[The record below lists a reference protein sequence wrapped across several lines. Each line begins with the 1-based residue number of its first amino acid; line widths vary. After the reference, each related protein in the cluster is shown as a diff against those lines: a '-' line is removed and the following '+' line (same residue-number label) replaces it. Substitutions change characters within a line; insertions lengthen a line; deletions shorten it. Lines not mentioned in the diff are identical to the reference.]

1 MYKRYVNGHIYEGD
15 KIMDQAANLRRL
27 VEEKKE
33 EYIREEVKKTAK
45 IISVTSGKGGVG
57 KTSLSV
63 NLAASLSKHS
73 TKVLV
78 IDADLGLS
86 NVEIMLGVTPSYTLK
101 DVIKHGRAIEDVII
115 EGPYN
120 IDFISGGN
128 GFLELAELSEIERE
142 EILIKIHKLDEL
154 YDIIII
160 DTGAGISKNV
170 TAFLTISDE
179 IIVITTSEPT
189 ALTDAYSI
197 IKVITE
203 EKLKQKIGLI
213 INRVKNKSEFQQ
225 ASDILINTAK
235 KFLGEE
241 IRSLGFVYE
250 DPNVRKTIYKKTP
263 FVISYP
269 DSKAS
274 DCVKEIIENLKLRDY
289 AETKVSMMDKF
300 MRLFKTSR

>member
-1 MYKRYVNGHIYEGD
+1 
-15 KIMDQAANLRRL
+15 MDQAAKLRKL
-27 VEEKKE
+27 VREKKE
-33 EYIREEVKKTAK
+33 EKEDVVKVETKKTAK
-45 IISVTSGKGGVG
+45 ILSVTSGKGGVG

-63 NLAASLSKHS
+63 NIAASLGKDDV
-73 TKVLV
+73 KVLL

-101 DVIKHGRAIEDVII
+101 DVIKNGRAIEEVVIN
-115 EGPYN
+115 GPYN

-142 EILIKIHKLDEL
+142 EILIKIHKLEEL

-179 IIVITTSEPT
+179 IIVVTNSEPT

-213 INRVKNKSEFQQ
+213 INRVKNKNEYQQ

-263 FVISYP
+263 FVIYYP
-269 DSKAS
+269 NSVAS
-274 DCVKEIIENLKLRDY
+274 DCVKEIIGNLALK
-289 AETKVSMMDKF
+289 ETQEKKASMMDKF
-300 MRLFKTSR
+300 MRLFGTSR

>member
-1 MYKRYVNGHIYEGD
+1 
-15 KIMDQAANLRRL
+15 MDQAARLRKL
-27 VEEKKE
+27 VEERKVDQ
-33 EYIREEVKKTAK
+33 IRVDQKKTAR

-63 NLAASLSKHS
+63 NLAAHLSKQG
-73 TKVLV
+73 TKILL

-101 DVIKHGRAIEDVII
+101 DVIKHGKDIEDVII
-115 EGPYN
+115 NGPYN
-120 IDFISGGN
+120 LDFISGGN

-142 EILIKIHKLDEL
+142 EILIKIHKLEEL

-197 IKVITE
+197 MKVISE

-213 INRVKNKSEFQQ
+213 INRVKTKSEFQQ
-225 ASDILINTAK
+225 ASNILISAAK

-241 IRSLGFVYE
+241 IKSLGYVYE

-263 FVISYP
+263 FVIYYP

-274 DCVKEIIENLKLRDY
+274 DCIIDIVANLKLK
-289 AETKVSMMDKF
+289 EKPEKKISMMDKF
-300 MRLFKTSR
+300 MRLFETSR

>member
-1 MYKRYVNGHIYEGD
+1 
-15 KIMDQAANLRRL
+15 MDQAAKLRKL
-27 VEEKKE
+27 VREKKE
-33 EYIREEVKKTAK
+33 EKEDVVKVETKKTAK
-45 IISVTSGKGGVG
+45 ILSVTSGKGGVG

-63 NLAASLSKHS
+63 NIAASLGKEDLR
-73 TKVLV
+73 VLL

-101 DVIKHGRAIEDVII
+101 DVIKNGRAIEEVII
-115 EGPYN
+115 NGPYN

-142 EILIKIHKLDEL
+142 EILIKIHKLEEL

-179 IIVITTSEPT
+179 IIVVTNSEPT

-213 INRVKNKSEFQQ
+213 INRVKNKNEYQQ

-241 IRSLGFVYE
+241 IKSLGFVYE

-263 FVISYP
+263 FVIYYP
-269 DSKAS
+269 NSVAS
-274 DCVKEIIENLKLRDY
+274 DCVKEIISNLALK
-289 AETKVSMMDKF
+289 ETGEKKSSMMDKF
-300 MRLFKTSR
+300 MRLFGTSR

>member
-1 MYKRYVNGHIYEGD
+1 M
-15 KIMDQAANLRRL
+15 MDQAARLRKL
-27 VEEKKE
+27 VEEKKVD
-33 EYIREEVKKTAK
+33 IRTEQKKTAK

-63 NLAASLSKHS
+63 NLAAHLSKNNV
-73 TKVLV
+73 KVLL

-101 DVIKHGRAIEDVII
+101 DVIKNGRDIEDVII
-115 EGPYN
+115 NGPYN
-120 IDFISGGN
+120 LDFISGGN

-142 EILIKIHKLDEL
+142 EILIKIHKLEGL

-179 IIVITTSEPT
+179 IIVVTTSEPT

-197 IKVITE
+197 MKVISE

-213 INRVKNKSEFQQ
+213 INRVKTKSEFQQ
-225 ASDILINTAK
+225 ASNILISTAK

-241 IRSLGFVYE
+241 IKSLGYVYE

-263 FVISYP
+263 FVIYYP

-274 DCVKEIIENLKLRDY
+274 DCVIDIVANMKLR
-289 AETKVSMMDKF
+289 EKPEKKVSMMDKF
-300 MRLFKTSR
+300 MRLFETSR

>member
-1 MYKRYVNGHIYEGD
+1 
-15 KIMDQAANLRRL
+15 MDQAARLRKL
-27 VEEKKE
+27 VEERKVDQ
-33 EYIREEVKKTAK
+33 IRVDQKKTAR

-63 NLAASLSKHS
+63 NLAAHLSKQG
-73 TKVLV
+73 TKILL

-101 DVIKHGRAIEDVII
+101 DVIKHGKDIEDVII
-115 EGPYN
+115 NGPYN
-120 IDFISGGN
+120 LDFISGGN

-142 EILIKIHKLDEL
+142 EILIKIHKLEEL

-197 IKVITE
+197 MKVISE

-213 INRVKNKSEFQQ
+213 INRAKTKSEFQQ
-225 ASDILINTAK
+225 ASNILISTAK

-241 IRSLGFVYE
+241 IKSLGYVYE

-263 FVISYP
+263 FVIYYP

-274 DCVKEIIENLKLRDY
+274 DCIIDIVANLKLK
-289 AETKVSMMDKF
+289 EKPEKKISMMDKF
-300 MRLFKTSR
+300 MRLFETSR

>member
-1 MYKRYVNGHIYEGD
+1 
-15 KIMDQAANLRRL
+15 MDQAAKLRKL
-27 VEEKKE
+27 VREKKE
-33 EYIREEVKKTAK
+33 EVVKVETKKTAK
-45 IISVTSGKGGVG
+45 ILSVTSGKGGVG

-63 NLAASLSKHS
+63 NLAASLGKDNVR
-73 TKVLV
+73 VLL

-101 DVIKHGRAIEDVII
+101 DVIKNGRAIEEVII
-115 EGPYN
+115 NGPYN

-142 EILIKIHKLDEL
+142 EILIKIHKLEEL

-179 IIVITTSEPT
+179 IIVVTNSEPT

-213 INRVKNKSEFQQ
+213 INRVKNKNEYQQ

-241 IRSLGFVYE
+241 IKSLGYVYE

-263 FVISYP
+263 FVIYYP
-269 DSKAS
+269 NSIAS
-274 DCVKEIIENLKLRDY
+274 DCVKDIIDNLALK
-289 AETKVSMMDKF
+289 ETEEKKASMMDKF
-300 MRLFKTSR
+300 MRLFGTSR

>member
-1 MYKRYVNGHIYEGD
+1 
-15 KIMDQAANLRRL
+15 MDQAARLRKL
-27 VEEKKE
+27 VEERKVDQVK
-33 EYIREEVKKTAK
+33 VDQKKTAR

-63 NLAASLSKHS
+63 NLAAHLSKQG
-73 TKVLV
+73 TRILL

-101 DVIKHGRAIEDVII
+101 DVIKHGKDIEDVII
-115 EGPYN
+115 NGPYN
-120 IDFISGGN
+120 LDFISGGN
-128 GFLELAELSEIERE
+128 GFLELAELSEVERE
-142 EILIKIHKLDEL
+142 EILIKIHKLEEL

-197 IKVITE
+197 MKVISE

-213 INRVKNKSEFQQ
+213 INRVKTKSEFQQ
-225 ASDILINTAK
+225 ASNILISTAK

-241 IRSLGFVYE
+241 IKSLGYVYE

-263 FVISYP
+263 FVIYYP

-274 DCVKEIIENLKLRDY
+274 DCVIDIVANLKLK
-289 AETKVSMMDKF
+289 EKPEKKVSMMDKF
-300 MRLFKTSR
+300 MRLFETSR

>member
-1 MYKRYVNGHIYEGD
+1 M
-15 KIMDQAANLRRL
+15 MDQAAKLRRM

-33 EYIREEVKKTAK
+33 ENMKVTTKKTAK
-45 IISVTSGKGGVG
+45 IVSVTSGKGGVG

-63 NLAASLSKHS
+63 NMAAHLGKEGVR
-73 TKVLV
+73 VLV

-115 EGPYN
+115 NGPYN

-128 GFLELAELSEIERE
+128 GFLELVELSEVERD
-142 EILIKIHKLDEL
+142 EILVKIHKLEEL

-170 TAFLTISDE
+170 TSFLTISDE
-179 IIVITTSEPT
+179 IMVVTTSEPT

-213 INRVKNKSEFQQ
+213 INRVKNKNEFQQ

-235 KFLGEE
+235 KFLGED
-241 IRSLGFVYE
+241 IRSLGYVFE

-263 FVISYP
+263 FVIYYP
-269 DSKAS
+269 DSKAT
-274 DCVKEIIENLKLRDY
+274 DCLKDIIKNLELKEKEDKK
-289 AETKVSMMDKF
+289 ASMMDKF
-300 MRLFKTSR
+300 MRLFETSR

>member
-1 MYKRYVNGHIYEGD
+1 
-15 KIMDQAANLRRL
+15 MDQAARLRKL
-27 VEEKKE
+27 VEERKTDQV
-33 EYIREEVKKTAK
+33 RVDQKKTAK

-63 NLAASLSKHS
+63 NLAAHLSKHG
-73 TKVLV
+73 TRILL

-101 DVIKHGRAIEDVII
+101 DVIKHGKDIEEVII
-115 EGPYN
+115 NGPYN
-120 IDFISGGN
+120 LDFISGGN
-128 GFLELAELSEIERE
+128 GFLELAELSELERE
-142 EILIKIHKLDEL
+142 EILIKIHKLEEL

-197 IKVITE
+197 MKVISE
-203 EKLKQKIGLI
+203 EKLKKKIGLI
-213 INRVKNKSEFQQ
+213 INRVKTKSEFQQ
-225 ASDILINTAK
+225 ASNILISTAK

-241 IRSLGFVYE
+241 IKSLGYVYE

-263 FVISYP
+263 FVIYYP

-274 DCVKEIIENLKLRDY
+274 DCVIDIVANLKLK
-289 AETKVSMMDKF
+289 EKPEKKVSMMDKF
-300 MRLFKTSR
+300 MRLFETSR

>member
-1 MYKRYVNGHIYEGD
+1 
-15 KIMDQAANLRRL
+15 MDQAARLRKL
-27 VEEKKE
+27 VEERKVDQ
-33 EYIREEVKKTAK
+33 IRVDQKKTAR

-63 NLAASLSKHS
+63 NLAAHLSKQG
-73 TKVLV
+73 TKILL

-101 DVIKHGRAIEDVII
+101 DVIKHGKDIEDVII
-115 EGPYN
+115 NGPYN
-120 IDFISGGN
+120 LDFISGGN

-142 EILIKIHKLDEL
+142 EILIKIHKLEEL

-197 IKVITE
+197 MKVISE
-203 EKLKQKIGLI
+203 EKLKKKIGLI
-213 INRVKNKSEFQQ
+213 INRVKTKSEFQQ
-225 ASDILINTAK
+225 ASNILISTAK

-241 IRSLGFVYE
+241 IKSLGYVYE

-263 FVISYP
+263 FVIYYP

-274 DCVKEIIENLKLRDY
+274 DCIIDIVANLKLK
-289 AETKVSMMDKF
+289 ENPEKKVSMMDKF
-300 MRLFKTSR
+300 MRLFETSR

>member
-1 MYKRYVNGHIYEGD
+1 
-15 KIMDQAANLRRL
+15 MDQAARLRKL
-27 VEEKKE
+27 VEERKVDQ
-33 EYIREEVKKTAK
+33 IRVDQKKTAR

-63 NLAASLSKHS
+63 NLAAHLSKQG
-73 TKVLV
+73 TKILL

-101 DVIKHGRAIEDVII
+101 DVIKHGKDIEDVII
-115 EGPYN
+115 NGPYN
-120 IDFISGGN
+120 LDFISGGN

-142 EILIKIHKLDEL
+142 EILIKIHKLEEL

-160 DTGAGISKNV
+160 DTGSGISKNV

-197 IKVITE
+197 MKVISE

-213 INRVKNKSEFQQ
+213 INRVKTKSEFQQ
-225 ASDILINTAK
+225 ASNILISTAK

-241 IRSLGFVYE
+241 IKSLGYVYE

-263 FVISYP
+263 FVIYYP

-274 DCVKEIIENLKLRDY
+274 DCIIDIVANLKLK
-289 AETKVSMMDKF
+289 EKPEKKISMMDKF
-300 MRLFKTSR
+300 MRLFETSR

>member
-1 MYKRYVNGHIYEGD
+1 
-15 KIMDQAANLRRL
+15 MDQAARLRKL
-27 VEEKKE
+27 VEERKVDQ
-33 EYIREEVKKTAK
+33 IRVDQKKTAR

-63 NLAASLSKHS
+63 NLAAHLSKQG
-73 TKVLV
+73 TKILL

-101 DVIKHGRAIEDVII
+101 DVIKHGKDIEDVII
-115 EGPYN
+115 NGPYN
-120 IDFISGGN
+120 LDFISGGN

-142 EILIKIHKLDEL
+142 EILIKIHKLEEL

-197 IKVITE
+197 MKVISE

-213 INRVKNKSEFQQ
+213 INRVKTKSEFQQ
-225 ASDILINTAK
+225 ASNILISAAK

-241 IRSLGFVYE
+241 IKSLGYVYE

-263 FVISYP
+263 FVIYYP

-274 DCVKEIIENLKLRDY
+274 DCIIDIVANLKLKEKPD
-289 AETKVSMMDKF
+289 KKISMMDKF
-300 MRLFKTSR
+300 MRLFETSR

>member
-1 MYKRYVNGHIYEGD
+1 
-15 KIMDQAANLRRL
+15 MDQAAKLRKL
-27 VEEKKE
+27 VREKKE
-33 EYIREEVKKTAK
+33 EVVKVETKKTAK
-45 IISVTSGKGGVG
+45 ILSVTSGKGGVG

-63 NLAASLSKHS
+63 NIAASLGKEDLR
-73 TKVLV
+73 VLL

-101 DVIKHGRAIEDVII
+101 DVIKNGRAIEEVII
-115 EGPYN
+115 NGPYN

-142 EILIKIHKLDEL
+142 EILIKIHKLEEL

-179 IIVITTSEPT
+179 IIVVTNSEPT

-213 INRVKNKSEFQQ
+213 INRVKNKNEYQQ
-225 ASDILINTAK
+225 ASDILINTGK

-241 IRSLGFVYE
+241 IKSLGFVYE

-263 FVISYP
+263 FVIYYP
-269 DSKAS
+269 NSVAS
-274 DCVKEIIENLKLRDY
+274 DCVKEIISNLALK
-289 AETKVSMMDKF
+289 ETGEKKSSMMDKF
-300 MRLFKTSR
+300 MRLFGTSR

>member
-1 MYKRYVNGHIYEGD
+1 
-15 KIMDQAANLRRL
+15 MDQAARLRKL
-27 VEEKKE
+27 VEERKVDQ
-33 EYIREEVKKTAK
+33 IRVDQKKTAR

-63 NLAASLSKHS
+63 NLAAHLSKQG
-73 TKVLV
+73 TKILL

-101 DVIKHGRAIEDVII
+101 DVIKHGKDIEDVII
-115 EGPYN
+115 NGPYN
-120 IDFISGGN
+120 LDFISGGN
-128 GFLELAELSEIERE
+128 GFLELAELSEVERE
-142 EILIKIHKLDEL
+142 EILIKIHKLEEL

-197 IKVITE
+197 MKVISE

-213 INRVKNKSEFQQ
+213 INRVKTKSEFQQ
-225 ASDILINTAK
+225 ASNILISTAK

-241 IRSLGFVYE
+241 IKSLGYVYE

-263 FVISYP
+263 FVIYYP

-274 DCVKEIIENLKLRDY
+274 DCIIDIVANLKLK
-289 AETKVSMMDKF
+289 EKPEKKISMMDKF
-300 MRLFKTSR
+300 MRLFETSR

>member
-1 MYKRYVNGHIYEGD
+1 
-15 KIMDQAANLRRL
+15 MDQAAKLRKL
-27 VEEKKE
+27 VREKKE
-33 EYIREEVKKTAK
+33 EVVKVETKKTAK
-45 IISVTSGKGGVG
+45 ILSVTSGKGGVG

-63 NLAASLSKHS
+63 NIAASLGKEDLR
-73 TKVLV
+73 VLL

-101 DVIKHGRAIEDVII
+101 DVIKNGRAIEEVII
-115 EGPYN
+115 NGPYN

-142 EILIKIHKLDEL
+142 EILIKIHKLEEL

-179 IIVITTSEPT
+179 IIVVTNSEPT

-213 INRVKNKSEFQQ
+213 INRVKNKNEYQQ

-241 IRSLGFVYE
+241 IKSLGFVYE

-263 FVISYP
+263 FVIYYP
-269 DSKAS
+269 NSVAS
-274 DCVKEIIENLKLRDY
+274 DCVKEIISNLALK
-289 AETKVSMMDKF
+289 ETGEKKSSMMDKF
-300 MRLFKTSR
+300 MRLFGTSR

>member
-1 MYKRYVNGHIYEGD
+1 
-15 KIMDQAANLRRL
+15 MDQAARLRKL
-27 VEEKKE
+27 VEERKVDQ
-33 EYIREEVKKTAK
+33 IRVDQKKTAR

-63 NLAASLSKHS
+63 NLAAHLSKQG
-73 TKVLV
+73 TKILL

-101 DVIKHGRAIEDVII
+101 DVIKHGKDIEDVII
-115 EGPYN
+115 NGPYN
-120 IDFISGGN
+120 LDFISGGN

-142 EILIKIHKLDEL
+142 EILIKIHKLEEL

-197 IKVITE
+197 MKVISE
-203 EKLKQKIGLI
+203 EKLKKKIGLI
-213 INRVKNKSEFQQ
+213 INRVKTKSEFQQ
-225 ASDILINTAK
+225 ASNILISTAK

-241 IRSLGFVYE
+241 IKSLGYVYE

-263 FVISYP
+263 FVIYYP

-274 DCVKEIIENLKLRDY
+274 DCIIDIVANLKLKEKPD
-289 AETKVSMMDKF
+289 KKISMMDKF
-300 MRLFKTSR
+300 MRLFETSR

>member
-1 MYKRYVNGHIYEGD
+1 
-15 KIMDQAANLRRL
+15 MDQAARLRKL
-27 VEEKKE
+27 VEERKVDQ
-33 EYIREEVKKTAK
+33 IRVDQKKTAR

-63 NLAASLSKHS
+63 NLEAHLSKQG
-73 TKVLV
+73 TKILL

-101 DVIKHGRAIEDVII
+101 DVIKHGKDIEDVII
-115 EGPYN
+115 NGPYN
-120 IDFISGGN
+120 LDFISGGN

-142 EILIKIHKLDEL
+142 EILIKIHKLEEL

-197 IKVITE
+197 MKVISE

-213 INRVKNKSEFQQ
+213 INRVKTKSEFQQ
-225 ASDILINTAK
+225 ASNILISTAK

-241 IRSLGFVYE
+241 IKSLGYVYE

-263 FVISYP
+263 FVIYYP

-274 DCVKEIIENLKLRDY
+274 DCIIDIVANLKLK
-289 AETKVSMMDKF
+289 EKPEKKISMMDKF
-300 MRLFKTSR
+300 MRLFETSR

>member
-1 MYKRYVNGHIYEGD
+1 
-15 KIMDQAANLRRL
+15 MDQAAKLRKM

-33 EYIREEVKKTAK
+33 ENIKVDTKKTAK

-63 NLAASLSKHS
+63 NMAAHLGKEG
-73 TKVLV
+73 TKVLL

-101 DVIKHGRAIEDVII
+101 DVIKHGRAIEEVII
-115 EGPYN
+115 NGPYN

-128 GFLELAELSEIERE
+128 GFLELVELSEVERD
-142 EILIKIHKLDEL
+142 EILIKIHKLEEL

-170 TAFLTISDE
+170 TSFLTISDE

-213 INRVKNKSEFQQ
+213 INRVKNKNEFQQ

-241 IRSLGFVYE
+241 IRSLGYVFE

-263 FVISYP
+263 FVIYYP

-274 DCVKEIIENLKLRDY
+274 DCLKDIIKNLELKDKTEKK
-289 AETKVSMMDKF
+289 ANMMDKF
-300 MRLFKTSR
+300 MRLFETSR

>member
-1 MYKRYVNGHIYEGD
+1 
-15 KIMDQAANLRRL
+15 MDQAARLRKL
-27 VEEKKE
+27 VEERKVDQ
-33 EYIREEVKKTAK
+33 IRVDQKKTAR

-63 NLAASLSKHS
+63 NLAAHLSKQG
-73 TKVLV
+73 TKILL

-101 DVIKHGRAIEDVII
+101 DVIKHGKDIEDVII
-115 EGPYN
+115 NGPYN
-120 IDFISGGN
+120 LDFISGGN

-142 EILIKIHKLDEL
+142 EILIKIHKLEEL

-197 IKVITE
+197 MKVISE
-203 EKLKQKIGLI
+203 EKLKKKIGLI
-213 INRVKNKSEFQQ
+213 INRVKTKSEFQQ
-225 ASDILINTAK
+225 ASNILISTAK

-241 IRSLGFVYE
+241 IKSLGYVYE

-263 FVISYP
+263 FVIIGLS
-269 DSKAS
+269 SS
-274 DCVKEIIENLKLRDY
+274 
-289 AETKVSMMDKF
+289 
-300 MRLFKTSR
+300 

>member
-1 MYKRYVNGHIYEGD
+1 
-15 KIMDQAANLRRL
+15 MDQAAKLRKL
-27 VEEKKE
+27 VREKKE
-33 EYIREEVKKTAK
+33 EKEDVVKVETKKTAK
-45 IISVTSGKGGVG
+45 ILSVTSGKGGVG

-63 NLAASLSKHS
+63 NIAASLGKEDLR
-73 TKVLV
+73 VLL

-101 DVIKHGRAIEDVII
+101 DVIKNGRAIEEVII
-115 EGPYN
+115 NGPYN

-142 EILIKIHKLDEL
+142 EILIKIHKLEEL

-179 IIVITTSEPT
+179 IIVVTNSEPT

-213 INRVKNKSEFQQ
+213 INRVKNKNEYQQ

-241 IRSLGFVYE
+241 IKSLGFVYE

-263 FVISYP
+263 FVIYYP
-269 DSKAS
+269 NSVAS
-274 DCVKEIIENLKLRDY
+274 DCVKEIISNLALK
-289 AETKVSMMDKF
+289 ETGEKKPSMMDKF
-300 MRLFKTSR
+300 MRLFGTSR

>member
-1 MYKRYVNGHIYEGD
+1 
-15 KIMDQAANLRRL
+15 MDQAARLRKL
-27 VEEKKE
+27 VEERKVDQ
-33 EYIREEVKKTAK
+33 IRVDQKKTAR

-63 NLAASLSKHS
+63 NLAAHLSKQG
-73 TKVLV
+73 TKILL

-101 DVIKHGRAIEDVII
+101 DVIKHGKDIEDVII
-115 EGPYN
+115 NGPYN
-120 IDFISGGN
+120 LDFISGGN

-142 EILIKIHKLDEL
+142 EILIKIHKLEEL

-197 IKVITE
+197 MKVISE

-213 INRVKNKSEFQQ
+213 INRVKTKSEFQQ
-225 ASDILINTAK
+225 ASNILISTAK
-235 KFLGEE
+235 KFLGEK
-241 IRSLGFVYE
+241 IKSLGYVYE

-263 FVISYP
+263 FVIYYP

-274 DCVKEIIENLKLRDY
+274 DCIIDIVANLKLKEKPD
-289 AETKVSMMDKF
+289 KKISMMDKF
-300 MRLFKTSR
+300 MRLFETSR

>member
-1 MYKRYVNGHIYEGD
+1 
-15 KIMDQAANLRRL
+15 MDQAARLRKL
-27 VEEKKE
+27 VEERKVDQ
-33 EYIREEVKKTAK
+33 IRVDQKKTAR

-63 NLAASLSKHS
+63 NLAAHLSKQG
-73 TKVLV
+73 TKILL

-101 DVIKHGRAIEDVII
+101 DVIKHGKDIEDVII
-115 EGPYN
+115 NGPYN
-120 IDFISGGN
+120 LDFISGGN

-142 EILIKIHKLDEL
+142 EILIKIHKLEEL

-197 IKVITE
+197 MKVISE
-203 EKLKQKIGLI
+203 EKLKKKIGLI
-213 INRVKNKSEFQQ
+213 INRVKTKSEFQQ
-225 ASDILINTAK
+225 ASNILISTAK

-241 IRSLGFVYE
+241 IKSLGYVYE

-263 FVISYP
+263 FVIYYP

-274 DCVKEIIENLKLRDY
+274 DCIIDIVANLELKEKPDKKI
-289 AETKVSMMDKF
+289 SMMDKF
-300 MRLFKTSR
+300 MRLFETSR

>member
-1 MYKRYVNGHIYEGD
+1 
-15 KIMDQAANLRRL
+15 MDQAAKLRKL
-27 VEEKKE
+27 VREKKE
-33 EYIREEVKKTAK
+33 EVVKVETKKTAK
-45 IISVTSGKGGVG
+45 ILSVTSGKGGVG

-63 NLAASLSKHS
+63 NIAASLGKEDLR
-73 TKVLV
+73 VLL

-101 DVIKHGRAIEDVII
+101 DVIKNGRAIEEVII
-115 EGPYN
+115 NGPYN

-142 EILIKIHKLDEL
+142 EILIKIHKLEEL

-179 IIVITTSEPT
+179 IIVVTNSEPT

-213 INRVKNKSEFQQ
+213 INRVKNKNEYQQ

-241 IRSLGFVYE
+241 IKSLGFVYE

-263 FVISYP
+263 FVIYYP
-269 DSKAS
+269 NSVAS
-274 DCVKEIIENLKLRDY
+274 DCVKEIISNLALK
-289 AETKVSMMDKF
+289 ETGEKKSSMMDKF
-300 MRLFKTSR
+300 MRLFWTSR

>member
-1 MYKRYVNGHIYEGD
+1 
-15 KIMDQAANLRRL
+15 MDQAAKLRKL
-27 VEEKKE
+27 VREKKE
-33 EYIREEVKKTAK
+33 ETVKVETKKTAK
-45 IISVTSGKGGVG
+45 ILSVTSGKGGVG

-63 NLAASLSKHS
+63 NMAASLGKEGVR
-73 TKVLV
+73 VLL

-101 DVIKHGRAIEDVII
+101 DVIKNGRAIEEVII
-115 EGPYN
+115 NGPYN

-142 EILIKIHKLDEL
+142 EILIKIHKLEEL

-179 IIVITTSEPT
+179 IIVVTNSEPT

-213 INRVKNKSEFQQ
+213 INRVKNKNEYQQ

-241 IRSLGFVYE
+241 IKSLGYVYE

-263 FVISYP
+263 FVIYYP

-274 DCVKEIIENLKLRDY
+274 DCLKEIISNLALK
-289 AETKVSMMDKF
+289 EKEEKKPSMMDKF
-300 MRLFKTSR
+300 MRLFETSR

>member
-1 MYKRYVNGHIYEGD
+1 
-15 KIMDQAANLRRL
+15 MDQAAKLRKL
-27 VEEKKE
+27 VREKKE
-33 EYIREEVKKTAK
+33 EVVKVESKKTAK
-45 IISVTSGKGGVG
+45 ILSVTSGKGGVG

-63 NLAASLSKHS
+63 NIAASLGKEDLR
-73 TKVLV
+73 VLL

-101 DVIKHGRAIEDVII
+101 DVIKNGRAIEEVII
-115 EGPYN
+115 NGPYN

-142 EILIKIHKLDEL
+142 EILIKIHKLEEL

-179 IIVITTSEPT
+179 IIVVTNSEPT

-213 INRVKNKSEFQQ
+213 INRVKNKNEYQQ

-241 IRSLGFVYE
+241 IKSLGFVYE

-263 FVISYP
+263 FVIYYP
-269 DSKAS
+269 NSVAS
-274 DCVKEIIENLKLRDY
+274 DCVKEIISNLALK
-289 AETKVSMMDKF
+289 ETGEKKSSMMDKF
-300 MRLFKTSR
+300 MRLFGTSR

>member
-1 MYKRYVNGHIYEGD
+1 
-15 KIMDQAANLRRL
+15 MDQAARLRKL
-27 VEEKKE
+27 VEERKVDQ
-33 EYIREEVKKTAK
+33 IRVDQKKTAR

-63 NLAASLSKHS
+63 NLAAHLSKQG
-73 TKVLV
+73 TKILL

-101 DVIKHGRAIEDVII
+101 DVIKHGKDIEDVII
-115 EGPYN
+115 NGPYN
-120 IDFISGGN
+120 LDFISGGN
-128 GFLELAELSEIERE
+128 GFLDLAELSEIERG
-142 EILIKIHKLDEL
+142 EILIKIHKLEEL

-197 IKVITE
+197 MKVISE

-213 INRVKNKSEFQQ
+213 INRVKTKSEFQQ
-225 ASDILINTAK
+225 ASNILISTAK

-241 IRSLGFVYE
+241 IKSLGYVYE

-263 FVISYP
+263 FVIYYP

-274 DCVKEIIENLKLRDY
+274 DCIIDIVANLKLKEKPD
-289 AETKVSMMDKF
+289 KKISMMDKF
-300 MRLFKTSR
+300 MRLFETSR

>member
-1 MYKRYVNGHIYEGD
+1 
-15 KIMDQAANLRRL
+15 MDQAARLRKL
-27 VEEKKE
+27 VEERKVDQ
-33 EYIREEVKKTAK
+33 IRVDQKKTAR

-63 NLAASLSKHS
+63 NLAAHLSKQG
-73 TKVLV
+73 TKILL

-101 DVIKHGRAIEDVII
+101 DVIKHGKDIEDVII
-115 EGPYN
+115 NGPYN
-120 IDFISGGN
+120 LDFISGGN

-142 EILIKIHKLDEL
+142 EILIKIHKLEEL

-197 IKVITE
+197 MKVISE

-213 INRVKNKSEFQQ
+213 INRVKTKSEFQQ
-225 ASDILINTAK
+225 ASNILISTAK

-241 IRSLGFVYE
+241 IKSLGYVYE

-263 FVISYP
+263 CVIYYP

-274 DCVKEIIENLKLRDY
+274 DCIIDIVANLKLK
-289 AETKVSMMDKF
+289 EKPEKKISMMDKF
-300 MRLFKTSR
+300 MRLFETSR

>member
-1 MYKRYVNGHIYEGD
+1 
-15 KIMDQAANLRRL
+15 MDQAAKLRKL

-33 EYIREEVKKTAK
+33 ENVKVDTKKTAK

-63 NLAASLSKHS
+63 NMAAHLGKEGI
-73 TKVLV
+73 KVLL

-115 EGPYN
+115 NGPYN

-128 GFLELAELSEIERE
+128 GFLELVELSEVERD
-142 EILIKIHKLDEL
+142 EILIKIHKLEEL

-170 TAFLTISDE
+170 TSFLTISDE

-213 INRVKNKSEFQQ
+213 INRVKNKNEFQQ

-241 IRSLGFVYE
+241 IRSLGYVFE

-263 FVISYP
+263 FVIYYP

-274 DCVKEIIENLKLRDY
+274 DCLKDIIKNLELKDKTEKK
-289 AETKVSMMDKF
+289 ANMMDKF
-300 MRLFKTSR
+300 MRLFETSR